1 MPERSSLRPTV
12 IDLALDD
19 DALRPACVGVLDSLS
34 PTLALVNHGCEAK
47 LRDLAAAMR
56 RRIGGVGG
64 SAVGD
69 QPVAQQAHDID
80 GTLAPKA
87 EDVRGC
93 LRNVCMRVLGIALG
107 DGALDATLAAR
118 GLEVHGRLC
127 LREYPREREAAD
139 ADASVPDIAAASH
152 EGEPDGGPVPRLGAH
167 CDNTLLTLLW
177 ADGPGLEVLDPSRAN
192 DWAPEAVLRYGLP
205 TMGETSEMAELRHD
219 QWAAIDLDWTRD
231 PLLLTVGTAWLS
243 NELVAAACPA
253 RCAVLHRVVVP
264 PGRARHSLPFLVDL
278 VPRVTESPPQS
289 A

>member
-1 MPERSSLRPTV
+1 M
-12 IDLALDD
+12 
-19 DALRPACVGVLDSLS
+19 
-34 PTLALVNHGCEAK
+34 
-47 LRDLAAAMR
+47 
-56 RRIGGVGG
+56 
-64 SAVGD
+64 
-69 QPVAQQAHDID
+69 AQQAHDID

-177 ADGPGLEVLDPSRAN
+177 ADGPGLEVLDPSRAT

-205 TMGETSEMAELRHD
+205 TMGETSEMTELRHD

-231 PLLLTVGTAWLS
+231 PLSSPSARALERARCGRR
-243 NELVAAACPA
+243 PA

-264 PGRARHSLPFLVDL
+264 PGRARHPA
-278 VPRVTESPPQS
+278 VPRRPRPARHPAACVIFSPRIMRPDPGGG
-289 A
+289 AFLREL